1 MALPVLEKV
10 YAKTLVLQEYTL
22 SKGHCRGIAQACQ
35 YFDHRFVNRI
45 FFSNSGID
53 DLEFSEILEGLK
65 HLKDFKSIIYRANVF
80 AELSIAKLEP
90 LLLKR
95 IPNHL
100 QELKLIDCQMLSS
113 NVNKLLDLIATTN
126 C

>member
-1 MALPVLEKV
+1 MQCRDDIDLALPVLEKV

-22 SKGHCRGIAQACQ
+22 SKGHCRGIARACQ
-35 YFDHRFVNRI
+35 YLDHRFVNRI
-45 FFSNSGID
+45 FFCNSGID
-53 DLEFSEILEGLK
+53 DLEFSDILEGLK

-100 QELKLIDCQMLSS
+100 QELKLIDC
-113 NVNKLLDLIATTN
+113 
-126 C
+126 